1 MQIKKQ
7 LINVLTAT
15 VFTFLSMLLFKV
27 VASSM
32 IAGYGDFAKEAFAM
46 ASSKLFSKVII
57 LIIVSA
63 IVYAVLSFT
72 KAKYTKLLYIIWG
85 IVTGIICFAVCAKT
99 NIYYDGA
106 AEIKAMATVA
116 IRTHYFVYG
125 IAFPLFQL
133 LMCILAC
140 GKSLKANIV
149 NQAIS
154 TVCFLLLFWIF
165 SLVTLYL
172 LSLLYLGIAIAACMA
187 VIITYI
193 PALNMEYIK
202 TQIKKPAES

>member
-15 VFTFLSMLLFKV
+15 LFTFLSMILFKV
-27 VASSM
+27 VALPM
-32 IAGYGDFAKEAFAM
+32 IAGYGDFAKEAFVL
-46 ASSKLFSKVII
+46 ASSKLFSKIII

-72 KAKYTKLLYIIWG
+72 KAKYTKLLYTIWG
-85 IVTGIICFAVCAKT
+85 IATVVICLAVCTTT

-106 AEIKAMATVA
+106 IEIKTMLTVA
-116 IRTHYFVYG
+116 IRTLYFVYG
-125 IAFPLFQL
+125 IAFPLVQL

-140 GKSLKANIV
+140 GENLKANIV

-154 TVCFLLLFWIF
+154 IICFLLLFWIF

-172 LSLLYLGIAIAACMA
+172 LSLLYLGTAIAACVA
-187 VIITYI
+187 IIITYI

-202 TQIKKPAES
+202 AQIKTAKP